1 MDRNGDGL
9 PDPDATITLGANG
22 QVIAGDAGAVA
33 APTPPPAPVA
43 APTSPTLAMP
53 SLNNEPAP
61 PVTPPSQDAGVAG
74 KPQRGGAKR

>member
-9 PDPDATITLGANG
+9 PDPDSAITLGGSG
-22 QVIAGDAGAVA
+22 QVISDAGTAAATPAPSA
-33 APTPPPAPVA
+33 APA
-43 APTSPTLAMP
+43 APQAPTLSMP

-61 PVTPPSQDAGVAG
+61 PTTPPSADAGVVG